1 MKLKNYVN
9 PNKQNRE
16 MQMSQYLPCTESRFI
31 KKGKNMRL
39 SQHVIKS
46 PKKQKQK
53 FKDMKVEERIFVKKN
68 KDICKENKTGI
79 EGEYYQCIKD
89 ICKMT

>member
-1 MKLKNYVN
+1 
-9 PNKQNRE
+9 
-16 MQMSQYLPCTESRFI
+16 
-31 KKGKNMRL
+31 
-39 SQHVIKS
+39 
-46 PKKQKQK
+46 
-53 FKDMKVEERIFVKKN
+53 MKVEERIFVKKN

>member
-1 MKLKNYVN
+1 MKLENCVN

-16 MQMSQYLPCTESRFI
+16 MQMSQYLPCTESSLKKKSRTWQKAFI
-31 KKGKNMRL
+31 ACY
-39 SQHVIKS
+39 
-46 PKKQKQK
+46 PKKQQQK